1 MSTLFKPIGEI
12 NQGQEPAGLPADGDD
27 VMFQMWLPVAAVAL
41 LCLAGPA
48 YMAEHNSTAAEQP
61 RWCSA
66 EQTTCG
72 LYEDDGP
79 WMAMVQQ
86 WALTGSDHNGRQ
98 GTFTCCISRICSLS
112 PRQAITNFCCLV

>member
-1 MSTLFKPIGEI
+1 
-12 NQGQEPAGLPADGDD
+12 
-27 VMFQMWLPVAAVAL
+27 MWLPVAAVAL

-48 YMAEHNSTAAEQP
+48 YTAEHNSTAAEQP

-98 GTFTCCISRICSLS
+98 GTIHHIPRIPSYVLLV
-112 PRQAITNFCCLV
+112 RLLRIITFGVMKNSTST